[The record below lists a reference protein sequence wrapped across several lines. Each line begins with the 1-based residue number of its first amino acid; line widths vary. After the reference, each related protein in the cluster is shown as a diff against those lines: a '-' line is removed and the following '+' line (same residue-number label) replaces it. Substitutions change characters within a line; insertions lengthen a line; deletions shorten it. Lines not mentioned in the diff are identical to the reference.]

1 MDPREQKQS
10 HASKRA
16 LFLTGLLML
25 SLLPMIAPGA
35 VADEARDASITIQTS
50 PANGLEVNPGEAGE
64 YTVRVYNNGP
74 VAVTLTLSTSEE
86 ATQECSQYTSTIQPI
101 PGVVESND
109 FGETT
114 MNISLSQTAEGT
126 NPCD

>member
-74 VAVTLTLSTSEE
+74 N
-86 ATQECSQYTSTIQPI
+86 YTIRNYIKTIYK
-101 PGVVESND
+101 SK
-109 FGETT
+109 
-114 MNISLSQTAEGT
+114 
-126 NPCD
+126 